1 MRTAFFFVALLYC
14 CLANA
19 QQPPNVLANYA
30 YETSVVLTED
40 GEEFITW
47 NVEDEQAEALVKEL
61 KSLPIIDVDRSEK
74 HLVFTIRTDNQY
86 EYLFSRNKRT
96 NRMYFRRVT
105 VYSVLD

>member
-1 MRTAFFFVALLYC
+1 MRTAFFFVALFYC

-47 NVEDEQAEALVKEL
+47 NVEDEKAEALAKEL
-61 KSLPIIDVDRSEK
+61 KSVPIIDVDRSEK
-74 HLVFTIRTDNQY
+74 YLVFTTRSDQKY

-105 VYSVLD
+105 IYSIED

>member
-1 MRTAFFFVALLYC
+1 MRTAFFFVALFYC

-47 NVEDEQAEALVKEL
+47 NVEDEKAEALAKEL
-61 KSLPIIDVDRSEK
+61 KSVPIIDVDRSEK
-74 HLVFTIRTDNQY
+74 YLVFTTRSDQKY
-86 EYLFSRNKRT
+86 EYLFTRNKRT

-105 VYSVLD
+105 IYSIED